1 MRGCVL
7 KHLASLAAFLKSNYS
22 SRVTGTQG
30 FVSFAFYCP
39 LIALE
44 GRQGQNTNLC
54 VAAGQVICHWN
65 NTTWHM
71 LLQMVTF
78 QLWKMA
84 LYSCDSPPLL
94 GRTSPQV
101 WVSAQE
107 SVSVQ
112 ITQQMMLRRESLT
125 CLLLCI
131 TDLKCIC
138 KLFSDAILTG
148 WPQRSAFLLLKEVCV
163 YFSYYLYCDTSKAGW
178 LLYFITLQTSP
189 SDWKKRDC

>member
-1 MRGCVL
+1 M
-7 KHLASLAAFLKSNYS
+7 
-22 SRVTGTQG
+22 T
-30 FVSFAFYCP
+30 
-39 LIALE
+39 
-44 GRQGQNTNLC
+44 
-54 VAAGQVICHWN
+54 
-65 NTTWHM
+65 
-71 LLQMVTF
+71 
-78 QLWKMA
+78 

-148 WPQRSAFLLLKEVCV
+148 WPQRNAFLLLKVVCV
-163 YFSYYLYCDTSKAGW
+163 YFSYYLP
-178 LLYFITLQTSP
+178 LVTLQKLDDYCTSSRCKHLLQTERRGIVKFYLSEC
-189 SDWKKRDC
+189 SDVALPAHVAAVGSSRCAVGLRGLDEI